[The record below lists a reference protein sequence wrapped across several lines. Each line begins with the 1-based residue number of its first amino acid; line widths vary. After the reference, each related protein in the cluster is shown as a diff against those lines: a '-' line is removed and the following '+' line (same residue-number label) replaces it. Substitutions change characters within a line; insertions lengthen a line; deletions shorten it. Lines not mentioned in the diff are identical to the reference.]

1 MIYRVSIVP
10 RARHQLLD
18 AALWWSDNRSIEQ
31 AVRWLDGFES
41 ALQTL
46 ADDPGRLPLADD
58 SVAFPVLIRQLLYGL
73 GRTKTHRALF
83 EIRGD
88 EVIVHAVRHLAQ
100 ADLADDFG
108 MPRSVGIRLR
118 TMDEESPMDQ
128 PQLTQPP
135 RVPRQYG
142 GQWIAWNHEQSRIV
156 ASGPTL
162 QSALEAA
169 IASGELHP
177 LLTKAPEARTRFVG
191 GLR

>member
-41 ALQTL
+41 ALQAL

-58 SVAFPVLIRQLLYGL
+58 SAAFPVLIRQLLYGL

-83 EIRGD
+83 EIRGA

-100 ADLADDFG
+100 ADLADD
-108 MPRSVGIRLR
+108 
-118 TMDEESPMDQ
+118 E
-128 PQLTQPP
+128 LT
-135 RVPRQYG
+135 
-142 GQWIAWNHEQSRIV
+142 
-156 ASGPTL
+156 L
-162 QSALEAA
+162 
-169 IASGELHP
+169 
-177 LLTKAPEARTRFVG
+177 
-191 GLR
+191 